1 MCRVRSFFFVVCS
14 LCGGVSLCTF
24 FSVYVLRGYRGC
36 INESIRKKNNYISRF
51 SPKNLGYEP
60 EIHISLFGCTLPD
73 TNLKSR
79 AVVLRAIHISL
90 LVTHAGKRAR
100 SGRLEA
106 ATCMDNWT
114 WTSRFFVEVFPS
126 YFHRKTK
133 TVKTPKYARRES
145 DGQLRRPWCPIT
157 QWR

>member
-1 MCRVRSFFFVVCS
+1 MYFYFLLAVN
-14 LCGGVSLCTF
+14 
-24 FSVYVLRGYRGC
+24 VLRGYISR
-36 INESIRKKNNYISRF
+36 INESIRKKTTTFLVFPPKILAMNPRF
-51 SPKNLGYEP
+51 KFTVWLHSPRFV
-60 EIHISLFGCTLPD
+60 SSA